1 MIDDDALLIYSD
13 GSSRGRPRAGGI
25 VFRFVYNNDEGD
37 EVTEDFSPPGYKGG
51 NNNEMELKAVIEA
64 LKEAALHERF
74 NRFSKIVV
82 ITDSQYVRDNIG
94 NAKFVW
100 PKTRWLRSGG
110 APVLN
115 VELWKSLIREI
126 RSLLPMVVEFQWVK
140 GHSGIKHND
149 AADKLAEKSR
159 TSVLL
164 DPLTVV
170 NLGKKTTKAQVEIGC
185 VKMCGQRLEIQIISS
200 KYLHEQKMYRYK
212 YQVTSKGSKYFDL
225 VDQICSMPNPPF
237 ALSRWHKY
245 LVSLNNDTSN
255 PIILK
260 VLEERGT
267 SLRSVRAKT

>member
-1 MIDDDALLIYSD
+1 MIDDDALLIYTD

-25 VFRFVYNNDEGD
+25 GFRFVYNNDEGH
-37 EVTEDFSPPGYKGG
+37 EVTEDFSPPGYRGG
-51 NNNEMELKAVIEA
+51 TNNEMELKAVIEA

-74 NRFSKIVV
+74 SRFSKIVV
-82 ITDSQYVRDNIG
+82 ITDSQYVWDNIG

-115 VELWKSLIREI
+115 FQLWKSLVREI
-126 RSLLPMVVEFQWVK
+126 KSLPLVVDIQWVK
-140 GHSGIKHND
+140 GHSGNEHND

-170 NLGKKTTKAQVEIGC
+170 NLGKKTTKAQVKIGC
-185 VKMCGQRLEIQIISS
+185 VKMRGQRLIIQIIKSE
-200 KYLHEQKMYRYK
+200 YLRKQRVYRYK
-212 YQVTSKGSKYFDL
+212 YQVVSKGSKYFDL
-225 VDQICSMPNPPF
+225 VDQICSSQNPPF

-245 LVSLNNDTSN
+245 LVSVNNETSN
-255 PIILK
+255 PTILK
-260 VLEERGT
+260 VLEELGT
-267 SLRSVRAKT
+267 